1 LCSVDAEYKRQL
13 SATSIQSLA
22 LQGGPMSDDEVR
34 DFEASAYASEGVRL
48 RRWDDLAK
56 MVGLKTPELSQYQ
69 SMLERIV
76 NRCAE

>member
-1 LCSVDAEYKRQL
+1 
-13 SATSIQSLA
+13 
-22 LQGGPMSDDEVR
+22 MSDDEVR